1 MTELTVLVLTPG
13 VQSALAGQNHGE
25 ASFRNLEVQ
34 DIEFVNALHTMG
46 SVKLT
51 EDSSTPDKELVVS

>member
-13 VQSALAGQNHGE
+13 VQSALAGQNHGK